1 MATDSDALDAEST
14 NAEVTETDS
23 ADATPTDPEQ
33 AVHDG
38 HLPEFTV
45 EDLGGVADADDDEA
59 AAIAAAI
66 AAHLQDRQAAAA
78 AAAAADESDD
88 SDSRRS
94 WAFAGRLEAIGEAA
108 GRPPAE
114 TPGSAWGAAGRA
126 DRF

>member
-1 MATDSDALDAEST
+1 MATDSDALDAESS
-14 NAEVTETDS
+14 NAEATETDS

-78 AAAAADESDD
+78 AAAAADESDN